1 MGMTKELPLVTPWGD
16 SGNNVNDSTL
26 ISSKFI
32 HDRKKTFR
40 FDLRQQRRLISYNSR
55 TRLSFTKVVQ

>member
-26 ISSKFI
+26 ISSKFTGI
-32 HDRKKTFR
+32 HDRKKN
-40 FDLRQQRRLISYNSR
+40 IS
-55 TRLSFTKVVQ
+55 V